1 MNAAT
6 RRLCGYARH
15 FGSDD
20 RDKTAAL
27 ATVLKF
33 NDAIDLRIERVVGAA
48 TDIEAGLVGCATLT
62 NDDGAAGDDFSGKTL
77 YAKPLRVRV
86 AAVLGR
92 SESFFMCQSCASFAP
107 GLWPVRLI

>member
-27 ATVLKF
+27 ATVLELY
-33 NDAIDLRIERVVGAA
+33 DAVNLRIERVVGAA
-48 TDIEAGLVGCATLT
+48 TYIEAGLMGCATLT
-62 NDDGAAGDDFSGKTL
+62 NDDGAAGDYFSGEAL
-77 YAKPLRVRV
+77 YAKPLSVRV

-92 SESFFMCQSCASFAP
+92 SESFLCAI
-107 GLWPVRLI
+107 PVPLSRRAYGQCA